1 MTNKIASKRY
11 STALFDSVKNEEL
24 DALLKDA
31 QSLSETMLDSQELSL
46 LLKSPLTKNELK
58 SSILLKIIQGL
69 PSEKILSGLV
79 NTLKKNKRLNL
90 FENVLSDF
98 QDVLFE
104 KRGYQKAKVTTSH
117 AINDETKNIIQD
129 LLHNQYGSKINLE
142 FHVNNSLLGGM
153 TVVIGSK
160 MIDLSILNQVSKFT
174 NNVKGDI

>member
-31 QSLSETMLDSQELSL
+31 QSLSETMADSQELSS

-58 SSILLKIIQGL
+58 SSILLKIIEGL
-69 PSEKILSGLV
+69 SSEKILSGLV

-104 KRGYQKAKVTTSH
+104 KRGYQKAKVTTAH
-117 AINDETKNIIQD
+117 TIDEQTKKDIQE
-129 LLHNQYGSKINLE
+129 LLHNQYGSKLNLE
-142 FHVNNSLLGGM
+142 FQVNKSLLGGM
-153 TVVIGSK
+153 TVIIGSK
-160 MIDLSILNQVSKFT
+160 MIDLSIINQVSKFT